1 MTRAFVW
8 DEGRV
13 LEHLGDPVAEAPIG
27 NRPLSAHQDDA
38 LDQPTRIRNL
48 SEIPADARDFVI
60 VRGHVWLTR
69 SLVRKFVRAA
79 QSSGAPIAALALG
92 PCVFARTT
100 TALADVRK
108 VGDLTIYAVWWCA
121 RAPVNAAELEVAK
134 PVVVEILEHKIPNDM
149 LQRRGLQNDAM
160 DVALSTE
167 AILHVR
173 HWSHLVVANYVSMFH
188 FWFKLSP
195 GKLVRY
201 LWAVLR
207 AAPWTSTARISRKLT
222 VRGRRCKIHP
232 SAVVETS
239 ILGDRVEIGPCAVVR
254 GSILGDDVKIDVH
267 SSVNNS
273 AIGNAAMVSFQTTCN
288 LNVMYP
294 QSMLSHIGTQ
304 MAVIGRRATVLGGSI
319 PMDIR
324 DPYLERDVMVTD
336 GGKRVPSG
344 RRVLGPCIGHD
355 AVIAADV
362 KLAPGIEVPA
372 GAYLV
377 TDPSGVVR
385 RIERAPEPR
394 IPHRALDGGITPAR
408 KR

>member
-13 LEHLGDPVAEAPIG
+13 LEHLGDLVAEAPIG

-48 SEIPADARDFVI
+48 SDIPADAREFVL

-69 SLVRKFVRAA
+69 SLVQKFVRAA
-79 QSSGAPIAALALG
+79 QKSGTEVAALALG

-108 VGDLTIYAVWWCA
+108 DGERTVYGVWWCA
-121 RAPVNAAELEVAK
+121 KAPVTQAGLDAAT

-149 LQRRGLQNDAM
+149 LARRGVQNDAM
-160 DVALSTE
+160 DVALTTE

-195 GKLVRY
+195 RKVMRY

-207 AAPWTSTARISRKLT
+207 ACPWPSAARISRTLT

-239 ILGDRVEIGPCAVVR
+239 ILGDRVEICAGAVVR
-254 GSILGDDVKIDVH
+254 GSIIGNDVKIDVH
-267 SSVNNS
+267 ANVNNS
-273 AIGNAAMVSFQTTCN
+273 SIGDAAVVSFQTLCN

-304 MAVIGRRATVLGGSI
+304 MGVIGRRASVLGGSLL
-319 PMDIR
+319 MDLR

-336 GGKRVPSG
+336 GGQRVPSG

-355 AVIAADV
+355 AVVGADV
-362 KLAPGIEVPA
+362 KLSPGMEVPA

-377 TDPSGVVR
+377 TDPNGVIR
-385 RIERAPEPR
+385 RIEKPPEAR
-394 IPHRALDGGITPAR
+394 VPHRVHDGGIVPAR